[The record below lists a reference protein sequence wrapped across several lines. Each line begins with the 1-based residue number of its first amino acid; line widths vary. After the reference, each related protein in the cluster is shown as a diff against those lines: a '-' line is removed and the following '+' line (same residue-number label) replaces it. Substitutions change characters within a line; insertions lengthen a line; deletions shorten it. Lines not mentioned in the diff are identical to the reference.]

1 MMAEATPVCL
11 PGSIDELEALDIPT
25 LRRIWIEV
33 LGNARLRRTGRDLMV
48 RAIAYHMQEQRH
60 GGLSPATRRRL
71 AGTDGN
77 GVANRP
83 PAATLKPGTR
93 LLRQWHGVIHEV
105 IVLEAGVRYGG
116 KTWRSLSAVAR
127 EITGT
132 RWSGPRFFGLQ
143 PSGLSPSRTSPS
155 GTERSASR

>member
-33 LGNARLRRTGRDLMV
+33 PGNARLRRTGRDLMV

-71 AGTDGN
+71 AGRDG
-77 GVANRP
+77 AAKRP
-83 PAATLKPGTR
+83 PATTLKPGTR

-105 IVLEAGVRYGG
+105 IVLEAGVRYRG

-132 RWSGPRFFGLQ
+132 RWSGPRFFELQ